1 MLRILE
7 IFQKN
12 NKYYRVLRHRFL
24 IPYTARAVA
33 FHSKTVVLNY
43 LIFFLEPILSTLE
56 DENMIMNDSFSPW
69 SIAATIGIYP
79 KKIQELLNLIILLHL
94 YTCQSPCHTNR
105 SSQYVPSSE
114 LPVWLSV
121 NSCAI
126 LSPVGSKCSVTEPLC
141 ECVLPHFRT
150 WFAIQSLKHFKY
162 SLSARGWKGVF

>member
-56 DENMIMNDSFSPW
+56 DENMIMNDSFSP
-69 SIAATIGIYP
+69 
-79 KKIQELLNLIILLHL
+79 
-94 YTCQSPCHTNR
+94 
-105 SSQYVPSSE
+105 
-114 LPVWLSV
+114 
-121 NSCAI
+121 
-126 LSPVGSKCSVTEPLC
+126 
-141 ECVLPHFRT
+141 
-150 WFAIQSLKHFKY
+150 
-162 SLSARGWKGVF
+162 